1 MQTICERN
9 RVFHTITIVLIE
21 YYDRRCQ
28 KPVVTQKLQSVENEI
43 RIDNNKEYSSFH
55 QDSGIT
61 GHTLPVQIF

>member
-9 RVFHTITIVLIE
+9 RVFHRSTILLIE

-28 KPVVTQKLQSVENEI
+28 KPLVTQKLQSVENEI

-55 QDSGIT
+55 
-61 GHTLPVQIF
+61 